1 MKKSVLQPFDWFLI
15 IGILVTTILYSLLAA
30 DIHECVRDINWWIPT
45 VCAVVNILCVVLS
58 AKGSSLNFLFGVLF
72 NLLYAIYCVRTSHMG
87 NAAVY
92 GLFFLPMQVVGYLQW
107 KKIGTTGDAGQVAAR
122 RLTRRQIIL
131 VGAGCVVA
139 SALVYAILH
148 MIGGNEA
155 VLDAILTVLC
165 VIAQI
170 LLTFA
175 FAEQWYLWIIVNILT
190 VVMWGVS
197 AARGNGTQ
205 YDAIVVINY
214 IFTLVNSINGL
225 RVWLILSSRNEA

>member
-15 IGILVTTILYSLLAA
+15 IGILVTTVLYSVLAT
-30 DIHECVRDINWWIPT
+30 DIQESVRSIDWWIT
-45 VCAVVNILCVVLS
+45 SVCAVVNILCVVLS
-58 AKGSSLNFLFGVLF
+58 AKGSRLNFLFGILF
-72 NLLYAIYCVRTSHMG
+72 NLLYAIYCLRTSHLG

-107 KKIGTTGDAGQVAAR
+107 KKIGTTGDADQVAAR
-122 RLTRRQIIL
+122 RLTRRQVL
-131 VGAGCVVA
+131 FVGAGCFVA
-139 SALVYAILH
+139 AITVYLLLNSL
-148 MIGGNEA
+148 GGNEA

-170 LLTFA
+170 LLTLA
-175 FAEQWYLWIIVNILT
+175 YAEQWYLWIIINVLT

-197 AARGNGTQ
+197 AFRGNGTS
-205 YDAIVVINY
+205 YDAILVINY

-225 RVWLILSSRNEA
+225 RVWMKLSK